1 MPQSVPAAPLSF
13 DGLLDSAQHQALH
26 LELRDTY
33 AVGEERGVCDAFLTD
48 GPVPAYDSAFWRPWV
63 SLVERTVARGVA
75 VRSARIVPEPVT
87 DYVRFEHAITASNIR
102 AGEEVRWLG
111 RRHASALALPG
122 NDFWLIDDRLVRF
135 NVFSGDGEAQDPER
149 SDDPQVIKLCAD
161 AFQSVWER
169 ATPHDQYE
177 I

>member
-13 DGLLDSAQHQALH
+13 DELLDSAQYQALH
-26 LELRDTY
+26 LGLRDTY
-33 AVGEERGVCDAFLTD
+33 AVGEERGVYDAFLTD
-48 GPVPAYDSAFWRPWV
+48 GTVPPYDSAFWRPWV
-63 SLVERTVARGVA
+63 SPVEGTVARGVA
-75 VRSARIVPEPVT
+75 VRRARIVSEPVT

-135 NVFSGDGEAQDPER
+135 NVFSGDGEAQGPEH